1 MPAPRYIVTESQMG
15 APGVYVLENA
25 PAVPIRGQRNR
36 VAGFVGQCVRGPIG
50 KFVVCDTYQR
60 FLDVFGGRD
69 KNSNGGAILGHVW
82 KALQGKRWGRILVAR
97 AAAAAAVKA
106 SFNFESAAGGAGTE
120 IIKIEAANPGTW
132 GNDVKAK
139 VLAASNGDANY
150 FNVSYKLYG
159 KVYLLENITT
169 FSTNDNTNQVVGN
182 DDATLIRITKL
193 AAGRPVNNAPSTDGA
208 DTDGYINLGQTQGSY
223 TSVAGT
229 DGSIADTDY
238 TVAGGPMDL
247 LDGYVGVHACAVVG
261 RSNTGIKT
269 KVSQLAGATTQKV
282 WFACPDDENVTYTSA
297 IAERITFTTDR
308 MSYWFNHVYITDPIT
323 REEIVEEPFLFP
335 MSIITQTDPDVH
347 VGDMDN
353 AVLTR
358 AARRVKTDL
367 LSGVRDSLSNT
378 STGGVS
384 FMIRD
389 LDAGGNEV
397 ILPGH
402 AVTCDFRIN
411 NKDLDGRYMKDFILD
426 AIAMRL
432 KGDQFKGNTASNRAA
447 RAAAVSGFLDGLA
460 QSERYIMKDEQS
472 GKPLYQ
478 YTNNSSVNTL
488 AEQATGKQ
496 RELLIAR
503 LIPKNIQILLQA
515 TIGVDAT
522 ISEQ

>member
-1 MPAPRYIVTESQMG
+1 MPAPRYIVTENQMG

-50 KFVVCDTYQR
+50 KVVVCETYQR

-69 KNSNGGAILGHVW
+69 KNTNGGTIVGHVW
-82 KALQGKRWGRILVAR
+82 KALQGKRWGRIVVSR

-106 SFNFESAAGGAGTE
+106 SFNFESASGGAGTE
-120 IIKIEAANPGTW
+120 ILKVEAANPGLW
-132 GNDVKAK
+132 GNDVQVK
-139 VLAASNGDANY
+139 VLAATNADANY
-150 FNVSYKLYG
+150 FNLSVKLYG
-159 KVYLLENITT
+159 KATLYENITT
-169 FSTNDNTNQVVGN
+169 FSTNDNTNQVIGS
-182 DDATLIRITKL
+182 DDATLIRLTKL
-193 AAGRPVNNAPSTDGA
+193 ANGRPVNNAPSTDGA
-208 DTDGYINLGQTQGSY
+208 DVDGYIKLGQTVGSY

-238 TVAGGPMDL
+238 TVAGGPMEL
-247 LDGYVGVHACAVVG
+247 LDGYPGVHAVTVVG
-261 RSNTGIKT
+261 RSNTAVKT
-269 KVSQLAGATTQKV
+269 KIVALAGATTQKV
-282 WFACPDDENVTYTSA
+282 WFACPDNETVSYSSAVT
-297 IAERITFTTDR
+297 ERATFTTDR
-308 MSYWFNHVYITDPIT
+308 MSYWFNHVYITDPVT
-323 REEIVEEPFLFP
+323 REEIVEEPFLIP

-347 VGDMDN
+347 VGDFDN

-358 AARRVKTDL
+358 AARRVYADL
-367 LSGVRDSLSNT
+367 LTATRDALFV
-378 STGGVS
+378 GGVS
-384 FMIRD
+384 FMLRD
-389 LDAGGNEV
+389 IDASGNEV
-397 ILPGH
+397 IIPGH
-402 AVTCDFRIN
+402 AVTCDFKIN

-426 AIAMRL
+426 AIAQRL
-432 KGDQFKGNTASNRAA
+432 RGDQFKGNTPANRSA
-447 RAAAVSGFLDGLA
+447 RAAAVSGFLNGLA
-460 QSERYIMKDEQS
+460 QSERYIMKDEQT
-472 GKPLYQ
+472 GKPLFQ